1 MGSFTDHAANERTFL
16 AWLRTA
22 IAVVVFGFV
31 VEKFN
36 LFISAIGST
45 NSELGKMI
53 RVDRVLGPLGHYE
66 GFALMVTGII
76 LIIVSYFWFTRNKRM
91 IDNADTVTSGLNHL
105 KCRVQA
111 FQLDACVCG
120 RKAPVGL
127 GMVDVAPREPSFDF
141 ALERLPVWDA
151 PVETLT

>member
-22 IAVVVFGFV
+22 IAVVVFGFI

-66 GFALMVTGII
+66 GFALMVTGIA
-76 LIIVSYFWFTRNKRM
+76 LIIVSYFRFTRNKRM
-91 IDNADTVTSGLNHL
+91 IDNADTVTS
-105 KCRVQA
+105 
-111 FQLDACVCG
+111 
-120 RKAPVGL
+120 L
-127 GMVDVAPREPSFDF
+127 GVRTEFIITVVL
-141 ALERLPVWDA
+141 ALLVSIYCIA
-151 PVETLT
+151 ILVH